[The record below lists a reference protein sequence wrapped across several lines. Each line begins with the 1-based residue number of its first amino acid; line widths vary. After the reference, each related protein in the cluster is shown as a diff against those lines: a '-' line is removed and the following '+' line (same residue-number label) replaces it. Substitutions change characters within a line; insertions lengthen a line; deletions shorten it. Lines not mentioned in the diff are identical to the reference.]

1 MKTLALGAALLLVTT
16 GASAAP
22 RTLSLDEALAALD
35 RQNLSLAQA
44 RSRAEQAGATARQ
57 AQAAL
62 LPTLVASGSYTR
74 NSDEAKMDLSRLPI
88 PPAAGMPTTIVIQ
101 PLEQF
106 AASGTLRVPLVVP
119 TAWYDVSAAREGA
132 RAAEASTTAVRA
144 QLRTGLA
151 QAAYGATAIE
161 EVVTASERAVGTA
174 SEHAKSSDRRVKA
187 GTSPPLDS
195 LRAQA
200 ELIRRESDLARARAD
215 LGRAQLALGVLL
227 GRAEPIRVTVPQTPA
242 PLLEGTATAEQ
253 VDDALARRPEMAAE
267 RAQIDAARAQLK
279 SSWARFAPQLFA
291 TGSIF
296 ASDTPYPTGKKEG
309 WRVMLELNWPLY
321 DGGLRY
327 GKKQQ
332 ADAAIAEKN
341 ASLTAQRLTVIQ
353 QIEDAARDVSVAR
366 ERLRLGEAQQ
376 KLAADAAASAQRSF
390 DAGIA
395 SSLDT
400 LDANDRLY
408 QADVGL
414 AEARAQL
421 AQAVLALDQALGR
434 GR

>member
-1 MKTLALGAALLLVTT
+1 MLLFAT

-22 RTLSLDEALAALD
+22 RTLSLDDALAELD
-35 RQNLSLAQA
+35 RQNLSLVQA
-44 RSRAEQAGATARQ
+44 RARAEQATATVRQ
-57 AQAAL
+57 SQAAL
-62 LPTLVASGSYTR
+62 LPTLVASGTYTR

-88 PPAAGMPTTIVIQ
+88 PPIAGAPSTIVIQ
-101 PLEQF
+101 PLEALQ
-106 AASGTLRVPLVVP
+106 AIGTLRVPLVVP
-119 TAWYDVSAAREGA
+119 SAWFDVSAAREGV
-132 RAAEASTTAVRA
+132 RAAEASTGVIRA

-151 QAAYGATAIE
+151 QAAYGATAID
-161 EVVTASERAVGTA
+161 EVVTASERAVA
-174 SEHAKSSDRRVKA
+174 IAAEHAKSADRRVKA

-200 ELIRRESDLARARAD
+200 ELVRRESDLVRARAD
-215 LGRAQLALGVLL
+215 LGRAQLALGILL
-227 GRAEPIRVTVPQTPA
+227 GRPEKIHITAPPAPEPIM
-242 PLLEGTATAEQ
+242 ATASATA
-253 VDDALARRPEMAAE
+253 VDDAIARRPEMAAQ
-267 RAQIDAARAQLK
+267 RSQVDAARAQLR
-279 SSWARFAPQLFA
+279 SAWARFAPQLFA

-296 ASDTPYPTGKKEG
+296 ASDTPYVTGKKDG
-309 WRVMLELNWPLY
+309 WRVILELSWPLY

-327 GKKQQ
+327 GKRDQ
-332 ADAAIAEKN
+332 ANAAIAEAN
-341 ASLTAQRLTVIQ
+341 AGASAQRIAVAQ
-353 QIEDAARDVSVAR
+353 QIEDASRDVSVAR

-395 SSLDT
+395 TSLDT

-414 AEARAQL
+414 ADARARL

-434 GR
+434 TR